1 MIIAPLPTPFDGD
14 HPDWSAFAELIAALE
29 PYLDGLLLFGSNGEA
44 VHLNPLEQRMGLLAV
59 APGVGKPF
67 WVGTGAESLPQAA
80 MLLEQAAEAGAM
92 AALVTPPRYF
102 TRTMSKEAYLRY
114 YRGLADLDAL
124 PVWLYHVP
132 QLTHA
137 DLGLEVV
144 RELAMHDNIQGLK
157 DSSGELE
164 RMAYYQSE
172 ALTLRLFTG
181 HAPTF
186 LGALALGAEG
196 GILAA
201 ANLAPMA
208 YQKLLEAWQ
217 AGNITE
223 AQAWQEKLF
232 PFGRMLAKGG
242 FILLK
247 QALRYLGLP
256 AGFPRPPYDQ
266 TSPHWP
272 DSLPILEALRSEGLV
287 VG

>member
-1 MIIAPLPTPFDGD
+1 M
-14 HPDWSAFAELIAALE
+14 
-29 PYLDGLLLFGSNGEA
+29 
-44 VHLNPLEQRMGLLAV
+44 
-59 APGVGKPF
+59 
-67 WVGTGAESLPQAA
+67 
-80 MLLEQAAEAGAM
+80 
-92 AALVTPPRYF
+92 
-102 TRTMSKEAYLRY
+102 
-114 YRGLADLDAL
+114 
-124 PVWLYHVP
+124 
-132 QLTHA
+132 
-137 DLGLEVV
+137 
-144 RELAMHDNIQGLK
+144 
-157 DSSGELE
+157 
-164 RMAYYQSE
+164 
-172 ALTLRLFTG
+172 
-181 HAPTF
+181 
-186 LGALALGAEG
+186 LGAEG

-208 YQKLLEAWQ
+208 YRKLLEAWQ

-272 DSLPILEALRSEGLV
+272 DFLPILEALRSEGLV